1 MRFKKKIYCF
11 SLLSFWT
18 LFGLAFFCVLASFT
32 FAQDNRQ
39 LVLEKPPT
47 SDKRIAL
54 VIGNGAYTKA
64 KTLPNPAN
72 DAIDMA
78 AALKTLGFEVISGT
92 DQNKRQM
99 ETLIREFGSKLANG
113 GVGLFYYAGHGIQ
126 VNGYNYLVPVD
137 ADIPEENEVK
147 YAAVPMNF
155 ILDKMETANNSLN
168 IVILDACRNNPFARS
183 WRNYRDIGDA
193 SGLARVTPPQGT
205 LVIYATQ
212 PGNVASDGTGR
223 NGLFT
228 ASLLRQ
234 IKKPNLEL
242 DPLIKALTRDVAQ
255 ASGNKQYPWREG
267 TFTGGF
273 YFSVSTVSQSIPP
286 LATQSAVPKPTPLS
300 TPVAVSQVDV
310 AQQSATIGAVPSRL
324 LTGGEPVT
332 QTKPEFP
339 PIARGMSGTVKIELS
354 IDKKGNVTNARPVSG
369 PSAFYQASITAAL
382 SSKFRPTLSEGK
394 PIAVI
399 REYSYSFDDGS
410 RTPCGDRPLRI
421 LSKPRPE
428 YTVKGRDK
436 NVQGTVILRVT
447 FLDNGEI
454 GVVDVNKALTAGLT
468 TTAIEAAKKI
478 TFIPACKD
486 SIAVTVT
493 KSVEYTYDIY

>member
-126 VNGYNYLVPVD
+126 VNGYNYLVPV
-137 ADIPEENEVK
+137 
-147 YAAVPMNF
+147 
-155 ILDKMETANNSLN
+155 
-168 IVILDACRNNPFARS
+168 
-183 WRNYRDIGDA
+183 
-193 SGLARVTPPQGT
+193 
-205 LVIYATQ
+205 
-212 PGNVASDGTGR
+212 
-223 NGLFT
+223 
-228 ASLLRQ
+228 
-234 IKKPNLEL
+234 
-242 DPLIKALTRDVAQ
+242 
-255 ASGNKQYPWREG
+255 
-267 TFTGGF
+267 
-273 YFSVSTVSQSIPP
+273 
-286 LATQSAVPKPTPLS
+286 
-300 TPVAVSQVDV
+300 
-310 AQQSATIGAVPSRL
+310 
-324 LTGGEPVT
+324 
-332 QTKPEFP
+332 
-339 PIARGMSGTVKIELS
+339 
-354 IDKKGNVTNARPVSG
+354 SG

-421 LSKPRPE
+421 F
-428 YTVKGRDK
+428 GIH
-436 NVQGTVILRVT
+436 G
-447 FLDNGEI
+447 
-454 GVVDVNKALTAGLT
+454 
-468 TTAIEAAKKI
+468 
-478 TFIPACKD
+478 
-486 SIAVTVT
+486 
-493 KSVEYTYDIY
+493 